1 MLMSLVQSVT
11 AQDRIVVDELP
22 SLEFLDYLGQL
33 VETDDELVGPG
44 DFDDGTITDTAPETV
59 ERDQWISRDQQ
70 EGFYRD

>member
-1 MLMSLVQSVT
+1 MSLVQSVT
-11 AQDRIVVDELP
+11 AEDRIILDELP

-33 VETDDELVGPG
+33 VETDGELVGPG
-44 DFDDGTITDTAPETV
+44 DFDEGAITDTAPETV